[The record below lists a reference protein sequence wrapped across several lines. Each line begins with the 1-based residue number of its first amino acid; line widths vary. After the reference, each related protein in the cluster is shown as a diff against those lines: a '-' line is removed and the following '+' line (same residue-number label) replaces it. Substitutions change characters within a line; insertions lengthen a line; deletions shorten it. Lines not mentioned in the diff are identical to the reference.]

1 MTILPAPRGILG
13 CFIQYEHKISDIL
26 GTGIGQ
32 IGYNKWF
39 QDISLAKQFVEDFLE
54 PFYEHSKHL

>member
-1 MTILPAPRGILG
+1 MNILPAPRGIFG
-13 CFIQYEHKISDIL
+13 CYIQYEHKIEGVA

-39 QDISLAKQFVEDFLE
+39 EDVHHAILFARDFLE
-54 PFYEHSKHL
+54 PFYEHYNHT